1 MVLYAVAAADLH
13 AAVYPMPA
21 PGDSVIGE
29 ITTELGDPQ
38 DTLSDVARR
47 HNLGWDAIRHAN
59 PDIDAWMTPK
69 GVTVVLPTQFVLPA
83 ATPREGLVLNLAEMR
98 VYYYPPAKAGQ
109 AREVITYPASIGR
122 MDWRTPLGATRV
134 VRKQKDPVWNP
145 PASIK
150 REHAEKGDILPDS
163 VPAGE
168 DNPLGEYALYLGHS
182 GYLIHGTNRPYGIGM
197 RVTHGCVRLYPED
210 VEDLFHRVPVG
221 MKVLIVDEPFKAGW
235 LDDTLYLEAH
245 PKFNEEETE
254 QRTDISPVRQVI
266 MDAVKGQTHSE
277 IEWSEIELIARE
289 NAGVPIATSV
299 KRQRTTTPGAVIPT
313 GTSASP
319 HLAPPPTGQSAA
331 PPPRAPSSG
340 QRAYPAPAPTQ
351 SPTGRSIWQ
360 LDPWGPGQAPR
371 PAR

>member
-1 MVLYAVAAADLH
+1 MSIRYRAVLAMVLAAAAAVDLR

-21 PGDSVIGE
+21 PGDSVVGE
-29 ITTELGDPQ
+29 ITTEPGDPQ

-69 GVTVVLPTQFVLPA
+69 GATVVLPTQFVLPA
-83 ATPREGLVLNLAEMR
+83 TPREGIVLNLAEMR

-109 AREVITYPASIGR
+109 PREVVTYPASIGR
-122 MDWRTPLGATRV
+122 MDWRTPLGATRI
-134 VRKQKDPVWNP
+134 VRKQKNPVWNP

-163 VPAGE
+163 VPPGE
-168 DNPLGEYALYLGHS
+168 DNPLGEYAMYLGHS

-210 VEDLFHRVPVG
+210 VEDLFNRVPVG
-221 MKVLIVDEPFKAGW
+221 TKVVIVDEPFKAGW
-235 LDDTLYLEAH
+235 LGDTLYLEAH

-254 QRTDISPVRQVI
+254 QRTDISPVRQVV
-266 MDAVKGQTHSE
+266 MDAVKGQPATE
-277 IEWSEIELIARE
+277 IDWSEIELIARE

-299 KRQRTTTPGAVIPT
+299 KRRTSPEAVPARAPAETPAPRPGAVP
-313 GTSASP
+313 
-319 HLAPPPTGQSAA
+319 
-331 PPPRAPSSG
+331 PSS
-340 QRAYPAPAPTQ
+340 QRGYPMPAPTQ
-351 SPTGRSIWQ
+351 SPAGRSLWQ